1 MIQIRN
7 FLIVIFSITLIL
19 SSCNPKQ
26 EQNGEDDSPLSETN
40 TAGQEVTE
48 EQLIGEENFS
58 DYTFLEYAEL
68 EDYLSTFASALEASG
83 LMDSINME
91 TGYTLFAPTDQ
102 AFDQLPEATLT
113 ELLLPENKEDLINIL
128 QYHIYPNTLR
138 YNDITEGMTVNTLAG
153 EELLFNEKESGMI
166 INGDVTILDADIETK
181 NGLVHIVNKVML
193 PPNL

>member
-1 MIQIRN
+1 MIQLRN
-7 FLIVIFSITLIL
+7 FLIVTISITFIL
-19 SSCNPKQ
+19 SSCNPKK
-26 EQNGEDDSPLSETN
+26 EENGDDGSPLSETN

-83 LMDSINME
+83 LMDSLNME

-128 QYHIYPNTLR
+128 QYHIYPNSLR
-138 YNDITEGMTVNTLAG
+138 YNDITEGMTVNTLAE

-181 NGLVHIVNKVML
+181 NGLVHVVNKVML